1 MDARPPQQAA
11 GEHNGRATFTA
22 AAKAFFAASLA
33 AWTAPGANWK
43 ELVEQMLNEA
53 TSQERVHALQAE
65 SWTGYTIK
73 HAMKNRMT
81 AANKAARAAA
91 AAAPDGP

>member
-1 MDARPPQQAA
+1 M
-11 GEHNGRATFTA
+11 
-22 AAKAFFAASLA
+22 
-33 AWTAPGANWK
+33 
-43 ELVEQMLNEA
+43 
-53 TSQERVHALQAE
+53 HALQAE

-91 AAAPDGP
+91 AAAPNGPWMRAARCESLREQSLGPWEFGYRFDPV

>member
-1 MDARPPQQAA
+1 MLNLSGCA
-11 GEHNGRATFTA
+11 GETFGSA
-22 AAKAFFAASLA
+22 RFY
-33 AWTAPGANWK
+33 PG
-43 ELVEQMLNEA
+43 L
-53 TSQERVHALQAE
+53 QERVHALQAE

-81 AANKAARAAA
+81 AASKAARAAA